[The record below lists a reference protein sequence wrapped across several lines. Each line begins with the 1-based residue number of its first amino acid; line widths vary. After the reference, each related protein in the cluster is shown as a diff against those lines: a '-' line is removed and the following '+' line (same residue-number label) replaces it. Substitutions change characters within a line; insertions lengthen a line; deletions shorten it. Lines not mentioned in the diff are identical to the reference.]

1 MSKKIRVFIF
11 CVSTGIFFFTAKAD
25 NPLIPSIGMCDS
37 HIRIFEGRAIL
48 YSGHDADPKAKTYI
62 MPDWRIFSSDDL
74 VNWKLE
80 RTVYPEETYLG
91 KGNTRCYATDAAY
104 RNGNYYFY
112 FSNGKD
118 HTSGVLRGKSPTGPF
133 EDPLKKALLYPELT
147 PMDAEHDPTIF
158 FDDDANQTPY
168 IIFGRS
174 KVEPYHI
181 ARLNEDMISLA
192 ETPRPIASKGYAS
205 DQNFLFKRNGI
216 YYLSFTNNRY
226 VTATNI
232 YGPYSN
238 KTKSAGGYGG
248 HGSYFTWNNQWYRT
262 TNNADTIHHFRK
274 TLMTYVHF
282 RKNGDMVN
290 DPEFYQTGYAYSYGV
305 GQYNAEWPK
314 IQAEWYFA
322 SEGVEKIDNEIGDFE
337 IQQISN
343 NDWLKFPNVKNLKA
357 KAKISFCISSE
368 SKNGCV
374 IEIREG
380 AIDGKLLGKC
390 KVSATKSWN
399 SYKTVSCKLKNDT
412 KTKGIYLVFKGNSNE
427 FVRLDWIKFN

>member
-1 MSKKIRVFIF
+1 MTKRIRFILF
-11 CVSTGIFFFTAKAD
+11 CLLTGTVTFTVYAD
-25 NPLIPSIGMCDS
+25 NPLIPNIGMCDS
-37 HIRIFEGRAIL
+37 HIRIFNGKAFL
-48 YSGHDADPKAKTYI
+48 YSGHDADPKAKTYF

-80 RTVYPEETYLG
+80 RTVYPGETYLG
-91 KGNTRCYATDAAY
+91 EGSTKCYATDAAF

-118 HTSGVLRGKSPTGPF
+118 HTTGVLRGKSPAGPF
-133 EDPLKKALLYPELT
+133 EDPLKKALIPSDLT
-147 PMDAEHDPTIF
+147 PSNAEHDPTIF
-158 FDDDANQTPY
+158 FEEDNAKTPY

-174 KVEPYHI
+174 EAEPYYY

-192 ETPRPIASKGYAS
+192 DAPKPIGRSGFKS
-205 DQNFLFKRNGI
+205 DQNFMFKRNGI

-226 VTATNI
+226 ITSATLD
-232 YGPYSN
+232 GPWSN
-238 KTKSAGGYGG
+238 VKFAGGNGG

-262 TNNADTIHHFRK
+262 TNNSDTSPHFRK

-282 RKNGDMVN
+282 KKNGDIVN
-290 DPEFYQTGYAYSYGV
+290 DPEFYQTGYAHSYGV

-322 SEGVEKIDNEIGDFE
+322 SEGVEKTDNVVGDFE

-343 NDWLKFPNVKNLKA
+343 GEWLKFPAVKNLKS
-357 KAKISFCISSE
+357 KATISFCFSSE
-368 SKNGCV
+368 NKKGGV

-380 AIDGKLLGKC
+380 AVDGKLLGKC
-390 KVSATKSWN
+390 KVSPTKSWN
-399 SYKTVSCKLKNDT
+399 SYKTISCKLENDE
-412 KTKGIYLVFKGNSNE
+412 KTMDIFMVFRGDGNE
-427 FVRLDWIKFN
+427 LIHLDWFKFN

>member
-1 MSKKIRVFIF
+1 MTHKISFLLSCVFSVIA
-11 CVSTGIFFFTAKAD
+11 FFSAKAD
-25 NPLIPSIGMCDS
+25 NPLIPNFGICDS
-37 HIRIFEGRAIL
+37 HIHIFEGKAYL
-48 YSGHDADPKAKTYI
+48 YCGRDANPQAKTYT
-62 MPDWRIFSSDDL
+62 MPDWRIYSSVDL
-74 VNWKLE
+74 VNWKAE
-80 RTVYPEETYLG
+80 RTILPEETYLG
-91 KGNTRCYATDAAY
+91 KGNTRCYATDAAF

-118 HTSGVLRGKSPTGPF
+118 HTTGVLRGKSPAGPF
-133 EDPLKKALLYPELT
+133 EEPLNKALIPSDLT
-147 PMDAEHDPTIF
+147 PSNAEHDPTIY
-158 FDDDANQTPY
+158 FDDDENKTSY

-174 KVEPYHI
+174 EADSWYISK
-181 ARLNEDMISLA
+181 LNEDMISLA
-192 ETPRPIASKGYAS
+192 DAPRQIGRSGFKS
-205 DQNFLFKRNGI
+205 DQNYLFKRNGI

-226 VTATNI
+226 ITSTNI
-232 YGPYSN
+232 YGPYGTVKN
-238 KTKSAGGYGG
+238 AGGYGG
-248 HGSYFTWNNQWYRT
+248 HGCYFTWNNQWYRT
-262 TNNADTIHHFRK
+262 TNNSDTIHHYRK

-399 SYKTVSCKLKNDT
+399 SYKTVSCTLKNDT
-412 KTKGIYLVFKGNSNE
+412 ITKDIYLVFKGNSNE

>member
-1 MSKKIRVFIF
+1 MNRRIF
-11 CVSTGIFFFTAKAD
+11 SYCIFAVIAFFTAKAD
-25 NPLIPSIGMCDS
+25 NPLIPGIGMCDS
-37 HIRIFEGRAIL
+37 HIHIFNGKAFL
-48 YSGHDADPKAKTYI
+48 YSGHDADTQAKTYN

-74 VNWKLE
+74 INWKLE

-91 KGNTRCYATDAAY
+91 MGNTRCYATDAAG
-104 RNGNYYFY
+104 RNGFYYFY

-158 FDDDANQTPY
+158 FDDDANETPY

-174 KVEPYHI
+174 KAEPYHI
-181 ARLNEDMISLA
+181 ALLNEDMISLA

-216 YYLSFTNNRY
+216 YYLSFTSNRY

-232 YGPYSN
+232 YGPYSS

-262 TNNADTIHHFRK
+262 TNNSDTTHHFRK

-282 RKNGDMVN
+282 KKNGDMLN
-290 DPEFYQTGYAYSYGV
+290 DTDFYETGYAYSYGV

-322 SEGVEKIDNEIGDFE
+322 SEGVEKTDNEQGGFE

-343 NDWLKFPNVKNLKA
+343 GDWLKFPNIKNLKA
-357 KAKISFCISSE
+357 KAKVSFSISSG
-368 SKNGCV
+368 SKNGGV

-390 KVSATKSWN
+390 KVSTTKSWN
-399 SYKTVSCKLKNDT
+399 AYKTVSCKLKNDA
-412 KTKGIYLVFKGNSNE
+412 KTIDIYMVFKGIGNE
-427 FVRLDWIKFN
+427 LIRLDWFKFN